1 MPEGDC
7 YTPGSRALVGGTR
20 PVSDRKSTGV
30 ILANSR
36 SARKRIRSSERKRVR
51 NRIVRSAVRTR
62 IGRVRRS
69 LVSGQI
75 AGIEEELRAAVKA
88 LDKAAEK
95 GILHRNNAARR
106 KSRIMAMAAK
116 LTVLGGSEAEKAV
129 TRAAA
134 TGGAKGRSG
143 KAAPAASAKA
153 TAAAKGAGAKKAS
166 TTKAAASAVKAPAV
180 KAPAAKPG
188 TAAKPAGAAK
198 RAAST
203 RRTSDQ

>member
-1 MPEGDC
+1 M
-7 YTPGSRALVGGTR
+7 
-20 PVSDRKSTGV
+20 
-30 ILANSR
+30 ANSR
-36 SARKRIRSSERKRVR
+36 SARKRIRSNERKRVR

-69 LVSGQI
+69 LVSGQV

-106 KSRIMAMAAK
+106 KSRIMAMAAR
-116 LTVLGGSEAEKAV
+116 LTLMGGSEAEKAV

-134 TGGAKGRSG
+134 AGGAKGRSAKVAPG
-143 KAAPAASAKA
+143 AAAKA
-153 TAAAKGAGAKKAS
+153 TAAAKGAGAKKVS
-166 TTKAAASAVKAPAV
+166 TTKAAASPA
-180 KAPAAKPG
+180 KAPAAKPGTAPKPG

-198 RAAST
+198 RAGST
-203 RRTSDQ
+203 RRTSGDQ

>member
-1 MPEGDC
+1 LLYSRLPGVGRGDA
-7 YTPGSRALVGGTR
+7 PSFRQN
-20 PVSDRKSTGV
+20 STGV

-36 SARKRIRSSERKRVR
+36 SARKRIRSNERKRVR

-69 LVSGQI
+69 LVSGQV

-95 GILHRNNAARR
+95 GILHRNNVARR

-116 LTVLGGSEAEKAV
+116 LTLMGGSEAEKAL

-134 TGGAKGRSG
+134 TGGAKGRSA
-143 KAAPAASAKA
+143 KSASGKA
-153 TAAAKGAGAKKAS
+153 TAAAKGAGVKKVS
-166 TTKAAASAVKAPAV
+166 TTKAAASTVKAPAAKPV
-180 KAPAAKPG
+180 AAAKPG

>member
-1 MPEGDC
+1 M
-7 YTPGSRALVGGTR
+7 
-20 PVSDRKSTGV
+20 
-30 ILANSR
+30 ANSR
-36 SARKRIRSSERKRVR
+36 SARKRIRSNERKRVR

-69 LVSGQI
+69 LVSGQV

-116 LTVLGGSEAEKAV
+116 LTLMGGSEAEKAL

-134 TGGAKGRSG
+134 TGGDKGRSA
-143 KAAPAASAKA
+143 KSASGKA
-153 TAAAKGAGAKKAS
+153 TAAAKGAGVKKVS
-166 TTKAAASAVKAPAV
+166 TTKAAASTVKAPGAKPV
-180 KAPAAKPG
+180 AAAKPG

>member
-1 MPEGDC
+1 M
-7 YTPGSRALVGGTR
+7 
-20 PVSDRKSTGV
+20 
-30 ILANSR
+30 ANSR
-36 SARKRIRSSERKRVR
+36 SARKRIRSNERKRVR

-69 LVSGQI
+69 LVSGQV

-116 LTVLGGSEAEKAV
+116 LTFMAGSEAEKAV

-134 TGGAKGRSG
+134 TGGAKGRSAKG
-143 KAAPAASAKA
+143 ASTATAKA
-153 TAAAKGAGAKKAS
+153 SAAAKGADAKKAS
-166 TTKAAASAVKAPAV
+166 TTKAAAES
-180 KAPAAKPG
+180 
-188 TAAKPAGAAK
+188 
-198 RAAST
+198 
-203 RRTSDQ
+203 

>member
-1 MPEGDC
+1 
-7 YTPGSRALVGGTR
+7 
-20 PVSDRKSTGV
+20 
-30 ILANSR
+30 
-36 SARKRIRSSERKRVR
+36 
-51 NRIVRSAVRTR
+51 
-62 IGRVRRS
+62 VRRS

-116 LTVLGGSEAEKAV
+116 LTVMGGSEAEKAV

-166 TTKAAASAVKAPAV
+166 TTKAAASAVKAPA
-180 KAPAAKPG
+180 AKPG

>member
-1 MPEGDC
+1 M
-7 YTPGSRALVGGTR
+7 
-20 PVSDRKSTGV
+20 
-30 ILANSR
+30 ANSR
-36 SARKRIRSSERKRVR
+36 SARKRIRSNERKRIR

-69 LVSGQI
+69 LVSGQV

-95 GILHRNNAARR
+95 GILHRNNVARR

-116 LTVLGGSEAEKAV
+116 LTLMGGSEAEKAL

-134 TGGAKGRSG
+134 TGGAKGRSA
-143 KAAPAASAKA
+143 KAASGKA
-153 TAAAKGAGAKKAS
+153 TAAAKGASIKKVSA
-166 TTKAAASAVKAPAV
+166 TKAAASTVKTPAAKPV
-180 KAPAAKPG
+180 AAAKPG

>member
-1 MPEGDC
+1 M
-7 YTPGSRALVGGTR
+7 
-20 PVSDRKSTGV
+20 
-30 ILANSR
+30 ANSR

-51 NRIVRSAVRTR
+51 NRLVRSAVRTR
-62 IGRVRRS
+62 ISRVRRS
-69 LVSGQI
+69 LVSGQLTSI
-75 AGIEEELRAAVKA
+75 DEELRAAVKA

-116 LTVLGGSEAEKAV
+116 LTLMSGSEAEKAV

-134 TGGAKGRSG
+134 TGGAKGRST
-143 KAAPAASAKA
+143 KVAAAAKA
-153 TAAAKGAGAKKAS
+153 TPAAKSAGAKR
-166 TTKAAASAVKAPAV
+166 AAATKTTATAT

-198 RAAST
+198 RAGST
-203 RRTSDQ
+203 RRPSSDQ